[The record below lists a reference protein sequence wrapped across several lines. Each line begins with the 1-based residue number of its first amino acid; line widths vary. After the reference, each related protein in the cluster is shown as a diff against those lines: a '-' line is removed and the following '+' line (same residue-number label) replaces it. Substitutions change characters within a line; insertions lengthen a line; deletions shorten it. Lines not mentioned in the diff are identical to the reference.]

1 MNEQSYQA
9 ILTELGNELERLKQ
23 RQVKTEEYVMRLEK
37 KLDRDI
43 KDRWQ
48 YLSDLRESVRK

>member
-9 ILTELGNELERLKQ
+9 IITELGNELERLKQ
-23 RQVKTEEYVMRLEK
+23 RQVKTEEYVMQLQEKLE
-37 KLDRDI
+37 RDMQ
-43 KDRWQ
+43 DRWQ